1 MNHYKTAYP
10 LIYTV
15 KVRITIELPINYY
28 YIISVSALIPPRI
41 IDECAPPRSPNW
53 AHRGPVPQRWPSAAA
68 CVVSCRHLGGKGM
81 FDGPIGRFGG
91 HCGVLMGFGG
101 PTGGFGGPTGSLVPI
116 MVSLW
121 GLVALQGDLVT
132 LKVFWWPL

>member
-1 MNHYKTAYP
+1 
-10 LIYTV
+10 
-15 KVRITIELPINYY
+15 
-28 YIISVSALIPPRI
+28 
-41 IDECAPPRSPNW
+41 
-53 AHRGPVPQRWPSAAA
+53 
-68 CVVSCRHLGGKGM
+68 M